1 MSSDISYYKIVPKPF
16 SETSKSDTN
25 NENQETSSSSSSS
38 SSQQNQGQGTSSSS
52 GQGTSS
58 SSGQGTS
65 SSSGQ
70 GQDKGVGQ
78 ELEGTSSP
86 EQIQLTEEHK
96 KILQKEDEIMAKITG
111 QTKDLV
117 DPETNEQP
125 KTDSLFGKALA
136 FYMVIVKAYFGLIF
150 KLGDSGAKMLIETIF
165 PGELAEQIFSENPD
179 IKKIVPAFT
188 KVIQVLENPIFR
200 AKLNE
205 FITRIKQ
212 TLEPQVGRLLD
223 SVIQIFLD
231 VGTKNMSKLFSSLA
245 ITISAFP
252 PAAVVID
259 IANLMSAGIHTAAS
273 ALDVAGVSLDS
284 LASMKKSIMS
294 SADDFTQMVDT
305 TLNSLDTLKEPS
317 KMLEKTVTDK
327 ITPNAS
333 ITTPVTDK
341 ETSNKE
347 TSNKEIPK
355 KEKTTTTSTV
365 ETPKKEEPVKP
376 VVKTLVP
383 PTKPLVPPTKPPAP
397 VKKGGGTIKNLKN
410 KTSRILKSIFDFNQ
424 TNKIKKTRR
433 RQNKK
438 YTRKYK

>member
-1 MSSDISYYKIVPKPF
+1 MSSNISYFKIVPKPF
-16 SETSKSDTN
+16 SKED
-25 NENQETSSSSSSS
+25 SSSSE
-38 SSQQNQGQGTSSSS
+38 QELNQKLNKGQGTEGQGSNGQGQNK
-52 GQGTSS
+52 GQGTE
-58 SSGQGTS
+58 GQQS
-65 SSSGQ
+65 
-70 GQDKGVGQ
+70 Q
-78 ELEGTSSP
+78 EQTQLT
-86 EQIQLTEEHK
+86 EQMQLTEEHK
-96 KILQKEDEIMAKITG
+96 KILQKEDEIIAKISS
-111 QTKDLV
+111 QSKDLV
-117 DPETNEQP
+117 DPETNQEP

-150 KLGDSGAKMLIETIF
+150 KLGDSGARMIIETIF

-205 FITRIKQ
+205 FITKIKQ

-245 ITISAFP
+245 ISISAFP

-259 IANLMSAGIHTAAS
+259 IANLMSAGVHTAAS

-294 SADDFTQMVDT
+294 SADDFTQMVDS
-305 TLNSLDTLKEPS
+305 TLNSVDAIKEPS

-327 ITPNAS
+327 ITTPVAAS
-333 ITTPVTDK
+333 APVASTSSAPIAATPVEKTPVQVATTPK
-341 ETSNKE
+341 
-347 TSNKEIPK
+347 
-355 KEKTTTTSTV
+355 
-365 ETPKKEEPVKP
+365 PVKP
-376 VVKTLVP
+376 L
-383 PTKPLVPPTKPPAP
+383 A
-397 VKKGGGTIKNLKN
+397 KKGGGTIKNLRN
-410 KTSRILKSIFDFNQ
+410 QTSRILKSIFDFNQ

-433 RQNKK
+433 KNHKK